1 MEKKP
6 KNIKKVN
13 RLHPLNGGKEYHPVT
28 GQLRP
33 RPFENE
39 RANDWK
45 WFKPKTIR
53 GAKK

>member
-13 RLHPLNGGKEYHPVT
+13 RLHPLNGGKEYHPENIKKVNR
-28 GQLRP
+28 LHPRP

-39 RANDWK
+39 RVND
-45 WFKPKTIR
+45 
-53 GAKK
+53 

>member
-13 RLHPLNGGKEYHPVT
+13 RLRPLNGGKEYHPVIE
-28 GQLRP
+28 QLRP

-39 RANDWK
+39 RVND
-45 WFKPKTIR
+45 
-53 GAKK
+53 

>member
-13 RLHPLNGGKEYHPVT
+13 RLHP
-28 GQLRP
+28 RP

-39 RANDWK
+39 RVNDWK